1 MRRFA
6 LPLMTIALI
15 GAAVVFA
22 QGQQPLTRKQIMETA
37 DKNRDGKIGRVEF
50 LERMREAFFF
60 VDANKDGVLT
70 LEEYRRIEG
79 ADARGFARADRNKD
93 GKLSIDEFLK
103 AVTEDFDAAD
113 KNDDGVLDEEEVKA
127 WIAD

>member
-6 LPLMTIALI
+6 LSLMTIALI

-22 QGQQPLTRKQIMETA
+22 QAQQPLTRKQIMESA

-50 LERMREAFFF
+50 RERMREAFFF
-60 VDANKDGVLT
+60 VDRNKDGFLT
-70 LEEYRRIEG
+70 LDEYQLIQG
-79 ADARGFARADRNKD
+79 ADSRRFTRADRNKD
-93 GKLSIDEFLK
+93 AKLSIDEFLK

>member
-15 GAAVVFA
+15 SAAVVFA
-22 QGQQPLTRKQIMETA
+22 QAQQPLTRKQIMESA

-60 VDANKDGVLT
+60 VDRNKDGFLT
-70 LEEYRRIEG
+70 LDEYQLIQG
-79 ADARGFARADRNKD
+79 ADSRRFTRADRNKD
-93 GKLSIDEFLK
+93 AKLSIDEFLK

>member
-1 MRRFA
+1 MRKFVWPFMA
-6 LPLMTIALI
+6 IALLS
-15 GAAVVFA
+15 APVVFA
-22 QGQQPLTRKQIMETA
+22 QGQQPLTRKQIMESA

-60 VDANKDGVLT
+60 VDANKDGFLT
-70 LEEYRRIEG
+70 LDEYQRIEG
-79 ADARGFARADRNKD
+79 ADSRGFARADRNKD

-113 KNDDGVLDEEEVKA
+113 KNDDGVLDEKEVKA